1 MRTHLILKDGDDEE
15 ENFGDDYSDEENS
28 KFEAKI
34 DYGGGGGDNN
44 DGLDDFDDSH

>member
-1 MRTHLILKDGDDEE
+1 MRTHLNFSDGDDEE
-15 ENFGDDYSDEENS
+15 ENLGDDYLDEENN

-34 DYGGGGGDNN
+34 DYGGGRDND